1 MRTRFFSTA
10 RFFENTNDYI
20 RLFKKS
26 GRFFIQRY
34 TPGISPNIQSFFQH
48 GSFFQN
54 TTECHSFIERVSFIG
69 FKIRAVSAK
78 HSSLFEFTVVYW
90 RGLRAELG
98 TKQIN
103 D

>member
-54 TTECHSFIERVSFIG
+54 TTECHSFIERVGRLLGSKYELCWPNTVRYLNLRSFTGVVNGRIG
-69 FKIRAVSAK
+69 
-78 HSSLFEFTVVYW
+78 
-90 RGLRAELG
+90 
-98 TKQIN
+98 
-103 D
+103 